1 MSNLKGRA
9 MSDIPL
15 KNYREVGSFDL
26 LSPPLTPLNLVDGQL
41 LNVQLSDLIES
52 GSHHIVLDCSGL
64 EYLYSDTL
72 TVLGHAH
79 EVLLVNEGTLGV
91 MTANDTI
98 ASSIRSSQLASILT
112 IYPVETDLIQ
122 ASMKMM
128 VGAMPEVAADGHEDD
143 HTVEFFE
150 EVLGDGFENVEIS
163 EGHIEKPAE
172 EPAEEPVEIQE
183 STELNEVG
191 NSEKNTAAIEILQVE
206 EEYLESSS
214 EVSKQM
220 NDSDLNAYVSQPKKP
235 SFLPWLFILFIILIG
250 LAYMA
255 YDRGMV

>member
-1 MSNLKGRA
+1 MSNLKGRT

-41 LNVQLSDLIES
+41 LNVQLSELIES
-52 GSHHIVLDCSGL
+52 GAHHIVLDCSGL
-64 EYLYSDTL
+64 DYLYSDTL

-79 EVLLVNEGTLGV
+79 EVLLLNEGTLGV
-91 MTANDTI
+91 MTANDSI
-98 ASSIRSSQLASILT
+98 ASSIRSSHLASILT

-128 VGAMPEVAADGHEDD
+128 AGAMPEVAADGHEDD
-143 HTVEFFE
+143 HTLEVFE
-150 EVLGDGFENVEIS
+150 EVFGDGFENVEMS

-172 EPAEEPVEIQE
+172 EPVETQE

-191 NSEKNTAAIEILQVE
+191 NSEKNTAAIQILQVE

-220 NDSDLNAYVSQPKKP
+220 NDSDSNTYVRQPKKL
-235 SFLPWLFILFIILIG
+235 SFFPWLLILFIILIG
-250 LAYMA
+250 LSYMA
-255 YDRGMV
+255 YNRGMV